1 MKTKLALLLSLL
13 LGISNTPATA
23 AECTTSFYCYGN
35 TANSVSRVATRPPP
49 IPPPNRRVVQ
59 QRQQAQLALR
69 NVTPVT
75 RPTPR
80 AAAQPA
86 PVVARPTP
94 RTNVQPQP
102 PITRPV
108 APVARA
114 APQTVAIPSNLNQC
128 SQRLSL
134 ASQLESQAVVASKQN
149 SRETSVRLFR
159 EAANLRQ
166 ACR

>member
-13 LGISNTPATA
+13 LGISNTSATA

-49 IPPPNRRVVQ
+49 IPPPNRHVVQ

-69 NVTPVT
+69 N
-75 RPTPR
+75 RPAT
-80 AAAQPA
+80 PA
-86 PVVARPTP
+86 PQPTV
-94 RTNVQPQP
+94 RANVQPQP

-114 APQTVAIPSNLNQC
+114 APQTVARPSNPNQC

-134 ASQLESQAVVASKQN
+134 ASQLESQAVIAAKQN
-149 SRETSVRLFR
+149 NRETSVRLFR